1 MSMAPSETLKEGGP
15 APKLAGG
22 FTCAAEP
29 SWLSPYHQ
37 GYVLWGDF
45 PGGSVAETLAPNAG
59 GPGSIPGP
67 TKDFTCQKED

>member
-37 GYVLWGDF
+37 GYVLWGGLPWWF
-45 PGGSVAETLAPNAG
+45 SG
-59 GPGSIPGP
+59 
-67 TKDFTCQKED
+67 